1 MHEASAPAPPNLD
14 PWKMLARTR
23 VTREQENTLKTRTP
37 VVVAFLAGVTL
48 AAGALQVLHAETRPP
63 AYVVSEIDV
72 MDDALYNKGY
82 VPLAAKALVDAGGKF
97 IVRDGRSVSLFGTPP
112 KRIAI
117 IRFDSL
123 NKAEAAL
130 YSPAYKEAKKTGDES
145 ANFRIYAIEGV
156 AP

>member
-1 MHEASAPAPPNLD
+1 MHEATPAPCPAS
-14 PWKMLARTR
+14 PVVPRAPS
-23 VTREQENTLKTRTP
+23 QENALQTRHPTAI
-37 VVVAFLAGVTL
+37 AFLAGIAL
-48 AAGALQVLHAETRPP
+48 ATAAIGVLHAETAPP

-82 VPLAAKALVDAGGKF
+82 LPLAAKALVEAGGKF

-123 NKAEAAL
+123 KQAEAAL

-145 ANFRIYAIEGV
+145 ANFRIYAIEGITR
-156 AP
+156 

>member
-1 MHEASAPAPPNLD
+1 M
-14 PWKMLARTR
+14 
-23 VTREQENTLKTRTP
+23 KTRTP

-72 MDDALYNKGY
+72 MDDALYNRGY

-112 KRIAI
+112 KRIAVV
-117 IRFDSL
+117 RFDSL
-123 NKAEAAL
+123 KKAEAAL
-130 YSPAYKEAKKTGDES
+130 YSTAYKEAKKTGDE
-145 ANFRIYAIEGV
+145 FRQLPNLRHRRRRPVARRRGEVVSTPRTMGV
-156 AP
+156 SRSP